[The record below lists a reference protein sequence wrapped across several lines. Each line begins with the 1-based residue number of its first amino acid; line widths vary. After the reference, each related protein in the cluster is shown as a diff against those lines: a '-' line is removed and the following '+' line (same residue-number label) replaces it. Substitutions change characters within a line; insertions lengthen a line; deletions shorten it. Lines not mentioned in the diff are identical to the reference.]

1 MLASQYDLPL
11 LQVADV
17 LERVDIGYLDFSENL
32 EFVDS
37 ETNMKITSLCR
48 NPRLQSGLSSYW
60 LGY

>member
-11 LQVADV
+11 LQVVDV

-37 ETNMKITSLCR
+37 ETNMKIT
-48 NPRLQSGLSSYW
+48 
-60 LGY
+60 